1 MCTWV
6 RMSQNLLSM
15 WLRAKN
21 NYCRGLTKG
30 FYHCASVQL
39 QKINQGLLAQKMY
52 PAAPVQKIYQ
62 AANMVIY
69 MKFANCLVLAIS
81 ELEL

>member
-6 RMSQNLLSM
+6 RMSQNLVSM

-30 FYHCASVQL
+30 FYHCAFATNKWFIVPL
-39 QKINQGLLAQKMY
+39 VKADIGNI
-52 PAAPVQKIYQ
+52 IYFL
-62 AANMVIY
+62 I
-69 MKFANCLVLAIS
+69 
-81 ELEL
+81 